1 MDDSLTMINW
11 AIFSSGDNV
20 FMTLS
25 AHAEA
30 FWPFET
36 SEKNKNSSETRE
48 ILLLIRMSFSNF
60 VR

>member
-1 MDDSLTMINW
+1 MINC

-25 AHAEA
+25 AQAEA

-36 SEKNKNSSETRE
+36 TEKSKNNSETR
-48 ILLLIRMSFSNF
+48 
-60 VR
+60 